1 MSNLP
6 ITKNDIVKEYLEEKK
21 FLGEFRNDAELKKIP
36 IISDAVG
43 QFLSFFC
50 ILNKPDSILE
60 IGCGIGY
67 SSYFLL
73 KNTPRAN
80 YIGIDLNKER
90 AKIAKRKLKQLFPG
104 KRIKILTG
112 DAIKKVKEL
121 DCQADLVFIDGAK
134 HEYPDYLKSLLG
146 KVRRHGYIIAD
157 NVLYKNKV
165 LSKKKDSHD
174 TNSVE
179 GIREYIML
187 ASNKNNFKTY
197 FFDINDGIS
206 VSEVLI

>member
-6 ITKNDIVKEYLEEKK
+6 ITKTDIVKDYLEEKK
-21 FLGEFRNDAELKKIP
+21 FQGKFRNYAELEKIP
-36 IISDAVG
+36 IISNTVG

-50 ILNKPDSILE
+50 ALKKPASILE

-73 KNTPRAN
+73 KNSPKAN

-90 AKIAKRKLKQLFPG
+90 AKIAKQKLKQLFPA
-104 KRIKILTG
+104 KRIKILIG

-165 LSKKKDSHD
+165 LSKKINAHD

-187 ASNKNNFKTY
+187 VSNKNNFKTY
-197 FFDINDGIS
+197 FFGIDDGIS